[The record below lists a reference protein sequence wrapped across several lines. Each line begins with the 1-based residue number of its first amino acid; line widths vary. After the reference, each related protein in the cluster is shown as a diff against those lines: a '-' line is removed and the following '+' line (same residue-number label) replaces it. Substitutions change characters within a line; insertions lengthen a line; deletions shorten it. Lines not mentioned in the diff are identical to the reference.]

1 MEKVLF
7 FGVVVDVPVGIVGVA
22 IDSPVSYYAKS
33 SSFQAKIPFTFDLKK
48 ACSFYEG
55 GKVFLLD

>member
-22 IDSPVSYYAKS
+22 IDSPVSYFAKS
-33 SSFQAKIPFTFDLKK
+33 LTFQAKIDL
-48 ACSFYEG
+48 
-55 GKVFLLD
+55 